1 MKRLGL
7 FLSGSGKGLALL
19 LTMLVG
25 MFVPQAH
32 VLSFLI
38 RYLLMVMLFFAFLD
52 LEVKPQMLR
61 KSVLWILLANV
72 AVAFIAYAVLVPF
85 DLTLA
90 LAGFMTAIAPTAIAA
105 PVVISFIDGEVEF
118 VVTSVM
124 VTNIASAFIVPLA
137 LPSLLG
143 TEIQISVLEV
153 LQPVLVVMFLPL
165 IFAQLVHLLPT
176 NTQAVIRRGKAYS
189 FPIWLTNLFLI
200 SANASDFLRNGS
212 TDSISTLV
220 MIALVSLVI
229 CIINFSVGALIGGR
243 SHWQETGQSLGQKN
257 LSFVIWVALAFIN
270 PLVAMGPMFYILY
283 HHVYNSWMIYRFER
297 QRAVGVRTALE
308 T

>member
-7 FLSGSGKGLALL
+7 FLSGPGKGLALL

-25 MFVPQAH
+25 VFVPQAH
-32 VLSFLI
+32 VFSFLI

-61 KSVLWILLANV
+61 KSVLWVLLANV
-72 AVAFIAYAVLVPF
+72 AVAFIAYAVLLPF

-90 LAGFMTAIAPTAIAA
+90 LAGFMTAIAPSAIAA
-105 PVVISFIDGEVEF
+105 PVVISFIEGDVEF

-143 TEIQISVLEV
+143 TEIQISILEV

-165 IFAQLVHLLPT
+165 IVAQLVHLLPA
-176 NTQAVIRRGKAYS
+176 NTQALIRRGKAYS
-189 FPIWLTNLFLI
+189 FPIWLANLFLI
-200 SANASDFLRNGS
+200 SANASDFLRNGN

-229 CIINFSVGALIGGR
+229 CMINFSVGALIGGR

>member
-7 FLSGSGKGLALL
+7 FLSGPGKGLALL

-25 MFVPQAH
+25 VFVPQAH
-32 VLSFLI
+32 VFSFLI

-61 KSVLWILLANV
+61 KSVLWVLLANV
-72 AVAFIAYAVLVPF
+72 AVAFIAYAVLLPF

-105 PVVISFIDGEVEF
+105 PVVISFIEGDVEF

-143 TEIQISVLEV
+143 TEIQISILEV

-165 IFAQLVHLLPT
+165 IVAQLVHLLPA
-176 NTQAVIRRGKAYS
+176 NTQALIRRGKAYS
-189 FPIWLTNLFLI
+189 FPIWLANLFLI
-200 SANASDFLRNGS
+200 SANASDFLRNGN

-229 CIINFSVGALIGGR
+229 CMINFSVGALIGGR